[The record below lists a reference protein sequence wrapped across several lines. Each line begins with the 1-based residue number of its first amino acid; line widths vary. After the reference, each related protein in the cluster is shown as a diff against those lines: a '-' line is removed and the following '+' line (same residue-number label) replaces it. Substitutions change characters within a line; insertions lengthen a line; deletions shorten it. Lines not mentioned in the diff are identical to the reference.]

1 MKPYTLLIIL
11 LCVWGLTNFWL
22 VPLTSKRWQA
32 STLRQQAARAGVLAA
47 LEKVRDLSVVG
58 LITLALV
65 MLLVGIAGIT
75 ASSSGSSAA
84 MIAAFASTYSVAKAW
99 SEDYSLAI
107 GTLALLGAIISLY
120 LCARGARRRVIEV
133 WEARTNEVL
142 EDFKKGPETI
152 NAAANDPQLRPFVEQ
167 LRTAI
172 GEFHVLREQP
182 GTKPEELQAKHAR
195 ISQLFHFLAMEIA
208 AKGFNVEEVLKQPSE
223 EPTDA
228 PPTWWRRM
236 LRMLASERL
245 AKDLGLVR
253 KPLSYVLTALIVI
266 NLLGW
271 VAAPMANSMQL
282 AVNNLRV
289 NALAQQAQRDL
300 DQALSVRDL
309 EPAPQVQEAPEIS
322 EDEVEHVTQML
333 TNVAMSE
340 LLRTSLSGES
350 IQTRDATINNSRF
363 VRAAIVGDTLE
374 VANDA
379 DFVQKIRAE
388 TAEAVNQAG
397 DAVATDADTATRSAL
412 EQEIRPTV
420 EKLRRNNP
428 GVFTRLAQRY
438 AAPMGV
444 VDAQGKLMS
453 EILGQA
459 FGAVGGESSTEVG
472 RQAKGVVKEI
482 GKKAAE
488 TFAKSKANQYV
499 AEAILESARP
509 ELAERLRANRGKSD
523 FSFATSSWVDG
534 LNQQLRDASVAN
546 DGWVSSKAANMER
559 SVATGVR
566 TAAVNAHRR
575 LPRPDTLTQE
585 AFDRVAVQRTQSLVD
600 YDSLFPTELGNAGG
614 NVPAD
619 GMPPSASAPSH
630 SRSGGR
636 ARGGPSSNFH
646 QAKASFR
653 IRGVVIGRDL
663 DGPGISVR
671 DLRWKIIPA
680 ASKASPTQVG
690 IDAFFDGSWKH
701 LGTFDAAVVNQGI
714 RYAADRR
721 VIAATIVPGD
731 GVLVARMTNVH
742 PALVDTP
749 LGCRIIESDRFIDTM
764 STVPPVPTGTRE
776 LSSDRLQMWDWIG
789 VVEAGELAASL
800 RGRTEEECMELVTR
814 FARRPLKTV
823 RFSPAL
829 EADFRAFVLNLDSKG
844 DASASF
850 VTGTDTCASGPASKM
865 TSCLCTQVKTSGL
878 PTSYWFPEDHT
889 SQVRERETTITPD
902 LKWLAPSPDRMGNLD
917 FWVHTTFSQRS
928 ANDPG
933 ASGAEDTAAAFD
945 FPPAQLAALRS
956 VLANTVPKYLTN
968 RGDRM
973 AGARSYEDFMAPIEE
988 FILVQRFARA
998 ALDGGLGDR
1007 FPSMKLIQLERQT
1020 RPFVPRQSTLRW
1032 DPTDEAEFA
1041 KALREA
1047 DPRAAKL
1054 QAAWAADMEKRR
1066 ASGLPLCDRA
1076 SK

>member
-1 MKPYTLLIIL
+1 MRPYTLLIIL
-11 LCVWGLTNFWL
+11 LCAWGLTNFWL

-47 LEKVRDLSVVG
+47 LEKIRDLSVVG
-58 LITLALV
+58 LITLAAV

-75 ASSSGSSAA
+75 ASGSGSSAA
-84 MIAAFASTYSVAKAW
+84 MIAAFASTYSVAKSW
-99 SEDYSLAI
+99 SEDYSVAI

-133 WEARTNEVL
+133 WEARTNEVI

-172 GEFHVLREQP
+172 GEFHALRGQP
-182 GTKPEELQAKHAR
+182 DAKPEELQAKHAR
-195 ISQLFHFLAMEIA
+195 ISQMFHFLAMEIA
-208 AKGFNVEEVLKQPSE
+208 AKGFNVEEVLKQPTE

-228 PPTWWRRM
+228 SPTWWRRVFGI
-236 LRMLASERL
+236 LASERL

-282 AVNNLRV
+282 ALNNLRV

-300 DQALSVRDL
+300 DQALSVRDA
-309 EPAPQVQEAPEIS
+309 EPAPQVQEASEIS

-333 TNVAMSE
+333 ANVAMTE
-340 LLRTSLSGES
+340 LLRTSISGES
-350 IQTRDATINNSRF
+350 IQARNVTINNSRF
-363 VRAAIVGDTLE
+363 VRAAIVGDTLD

-379 DFVQKIRAE
+379 DFIQKIRAE

-397 DAVATDADTATRSAL
+397 DAVTTDADAATRSAL

-428 GVFTRLAQRY
+428 GLFTRLAQRY

-444 VDAQGKLMS
+444 ADAQGKLMS

-459 FGAVGGESSTEVG
+459 FGAVSGEASNEAG

-509 ELAERLRANRGKSD
+509 ELAERLRANRARSD
-523 FSFATSSWVDG
+523 FSFATSSWVDKVD
-534 LNQQLRDASVAN
+534 QQLRDASVAN
-546 DGWVSSKAANMER
+546 DGWVTSKAANMER

-566 TAAVNAHRR
+566 MAAVNAHRH
-575 LPRPDTLTQE
+575 LPRQDTMTQE
-585 AFDRVAVQRTQSLVD
+585 AFDRAAVQRTQSLVD
-600 YDSLFPTELGNAGG
+600 YDSLFPAELGNAGG
-614 NVPAD
+614 NAPVD
-619 GMPPSASAPSH
+619 GMRPSASAPPH

-636 ARGGPSSNFH
+636 ARGGLSSSFH
-646 QAKASFR
+646 RAKVSFR

-663 DGPGISVR
+663 DGPGINVR
-671 DLRWKIIPA
+671 DLRWEITP
-680 ASKASPTQVG
+680 ASKASPTQVS
-690 IDAFFDGSWKH
+690 IDAFFDGSWKQ
-701 LGTFDAAVVNQGI
+701 LGTFDASVVNQGI

-721 VIAATIVPGD
+721 VVAATIVPGD

-800 RGRTEEECMELVTR
+800 LGRSEEECMELMTR
-814 FARRPLKTV
+814 FARHRLKTI

-829 EADFRAFVLNLDSKG
+829 EADFRAFLLNLNSKG

-850 VTGTDTCASGPASKM
+850 VTGAGACASGPASKM
-865 TSCLCTQVKTSGL
+865 TSCLCTQVKAAGL

-889 SQVRERETTITPD
+889 SQVREREAAITPD

-933 ASGAEDTAAAFD
+933 ASGSEDTATAFD

-956 VLANTVPKYLTN
+956 VLANTVPKYLAN

-1007 FPSMKLIQLERQT
+1007 FPSLKLIQLERQT

-1032 DPTDEAEFA
+1032 DPIDEAEFA

-1047 DPRAAKL
+1047 DPRAANL
-1054 QAAWAADMEKRR
+1054 QAAWMADMEKRR
-1066 ASGLPLCDRA
+1066 ASGRPLCDRA